1 MHDMTQRQF
10 WTGAALLYAIG
21 LAAALY
27 LVSTVQKM
35 PEDAGA
41 ALALLCVPLVW
52 GFGPIA
58 LVLIWLA
65 VKRDLSAARFGLLV
79 FAVLY
84 LVIVAL
90 NLWWQ
95 DLI

>member
-1 MHDMTQRQF
+1 MTQRQF

-21 LAAALY
+21 LAAALL
-27 LVSTVQKM
+27 LVSTAQWM
-35 PEDAGA
+35 PEDGRA
-41 ALALLCVPLVW
+41 ALVLLCVPLVW

-58 LVLIWLA
+58 LALIWLA
-65 VKRDLSAARFGLLV
+65 LKRDLSAARFGLLV

-90 NLWWQ
+90 NLWWRS
-95 DLI
+95 LI

>member
-1 MHDMTQRQF
+1 MTQRQF

-21 LAAALY
+21 FAVALF
-27 LVSTVQKM
+27 LVSTAQKM
-35 PEDAGA
+35 PEDAVA

-65 VKRDLSAARFGLLV
+65 LKRDLSAARSAFLSSRCS
-79 FAVLY
+79 
-84 LVIVAL
+84 ICHVAL
-90 NLWWQ
+90 NLWWR

>member
-1 MHDMTQRQF
+1 MTQRQF

-21 LAAALY
+21 LAVALF
-27 LVSTVQKM
+27 LVLTAQKM
-35 PEDAGA
+35 PEDAVA

-58 LVLIWLA
+58 LALIWLA
-65 VKRDLSAARFGLLV
+65 LKRDLSAARFGLLV

-90 NLWWQ
+90 NLWWR

>member
-1 MHDMTQRQF
+1 MTQRQF
-10 WTGAALLYAIG
+10 WAGAALLYAIG
-21 LAAALY
+21 LGAALF
-27 LVSTVQKM
+27 LVSTARKM
-35 PEDAGA
+35 PADASA

-65 VKRDLSAARFGLLV
+65 VKRDLSASRFGLLV
-79 FAVLY
+79 FAGLY

-90 NLWWQ
+90 NLWWR
-95 DLI
+95 DLT